1 MKTHIAA
8 LLLLLAS
15 SFTVA
20 QEKIESTKW
29 EWLGA
34 NESGAW
40 LQTEKS
46 GSTVSF
52 SLEVN
57 RGSPSYNSG
66 VASGEFIVDK
76 HLGVYQTDDFPKC
89 TLIFAFVGD
98 LVEIKQLGSDS
109 DCGFGFGVM
118 ADHILTLKK

>member
-1 MKTHIAA
+1 MKTYIAA
-8 LLLLLAS
+8 LPLLLVSL
-15 SFTVA
+15 FTIA

-40 LQTEKS
+40 LQTERS
-46 GSTVSF
+46 GSTVNF
-52 SLEVN
+52 SLELN

-66 VASGEFIVDK
+66 LASGEFTMDK
-76 HLGVYQTDDFPKC
+76 HLGVYQTSEFPKC

>member
-1 MKTHIAA
+1 MKTYTTA

-20 QEKIESTKW
+20 QEKIESKKW

-40 LQTEKS
+40 LQTERS
-46 GSTVSF
+46 GSIVRF
-52 SLEVN
+52 SLELN

-66 VASGEFIVDK
+66 VASGEFAVNK
-76 HLGVYQTDDFPKC
+76 HLGVYQTEEYPKC

-98 LVEIKQLGSDS
+98 LVEVKQLGSDS

-118 ADHILTLKK
+118 ADHILRLKQ